1 MAVTFAQPAL
11 VRFGGT
17 PVSDHNRAPLE
28 IDHERIERRMRM
40 ADGTLRNYHVATKR
54 RFTLQWEDLPT
65 KDVDTV
71 DGFMGAE
78 GLENF
83 FNSNTSSFTLGIVNE
98 NETVTN
104 YTVMFDEGG
113 FQKTISKRWASH
125 HRWNISITLTE
136 V

>member
-11 VRFGGT
+11 VQFNGT

-28 IDHERIERRMRM
+28 ISPERIERRIRM
-40 ADGTLRNYHVATKR
+40 ADGTLRTYHVATKR
-54 RFTLQWEDLPT
+54 SFSLSWEDLPT
-65 KDVDTV
+65 KNADTV

-78 GLENF
+78 SLENF

-98 NETVTN
+98 DETVTN
-104 YTVMFDEGG
+104 YTVVFDEGG
-113 FQKTISKRWASH
+113 FQKTISKRWATH
-125 HRWNISITLTE
+125 HRWNIDITLTE